1 MTFKNYVFNAYL
13 WMMSIY
19 VSIWL
24 VFVISRTNQDYY
36 LTVAL
41 IIVLIL
47 LSSAKKL
54 IKSKLY
60 IIKIL
65 RDFQLSLV
73 NQDRVD
79 KLANK
84 VDLLTKSN
92 NLTIEKESETIEQTE
107 TNKIINDSQNYKP
120 FYADLIQ
127 KQIIE
132 PLITE
137 LSLIDKNDE
146 SKNEDKKGQLGIIAD
161 CIRDIASYFITGEP
175 IIERDY
181 NINIVDYL
189 GITQASMIIR
199 NAARRIQII
208 YDLDKRQVSL
218 KVIDII
224 RCFIPTLLR
233 DAELEKIYQS
243 SSLHKAKEIGIKV
256 DKGEMAKDIINYID
270 TIIDKYIGVPQKIK
284 RDSNKRR
291 YIKSI
296 IQKRQ

>member
-1 MTFKNYVFNAYL
+1 MTLKNYVFNAYL

-24 VFVISRTNQDYY
+24 VFVISRPNQEYY
-36 LTVAL
+36 LTIAL

-54 IKSKLY
+54 IKSKQY

-65 RDFQLSLV
+65 RDYQLSQV

-79 KLANK
+79 ELANK
-84 VDLLTKSN
+84 FDLLTKSN
-92 NLTIEKESETIEQTE
+92 NLTIEKGSETKTE
-107 TNKIINDSQNYKP
+107 TNKLINESQNYKP

-132 PLITE
+132 PLIIE
-137 LSLIDKNDE
+137 LSLIEKNDK
-146 SKNEDKKGQLGIIAD
+146 SKNEDKKGQISIIAD
-161 CIRDIASYFITGEP
+161 NIRDIASYFITGDP
-175 IIERDY
+175 IIARDY
-181 NINIVDYL
+181 NINIADYL
-189 GITQASMIIR
+189 GITQASLIIR

-208 YDLDKRQVSL
+208 YDLDKRLVSL

-224 RCFIPTLLR
+224 KCFIPTLLR
-233 DAELEKIYQS
+233 EAELEKIYQS
-243 SSLHKAKEIGIKV
+243 STLHKATEIGIKV

>member
-1 MTFKNYVFNAYL
+1 MTLKNYVFNAYL

-24 VFVISRTNQDYY
+24 VFVISRPNQDYY
-36 LTVAL
+36 LTIAL

-54 IKSKLY
+54 IKSKQY

-65 RDFQLSLV
+65 RDYHLSLV
-73 NQDRVD
+73 TQDRVD
-79 KLANK
+79 ELTSKF
-84 VDLLTKSN
+84 DLLTGSY
-92 NLTIEKESETIEQTE
+92 NLTTEKESKTNEQTE
-107 TNKIINDSQNYKP
+107 TIKLINDSQNYKP

-127 KQIIE
+127 NQIIE

-137 LSLIDKNDE
+137 LTLIDKNDK
-146 SKNEDKKGQLGIIAD
+146 SKNEDKKGQLTIIAD
-161 CIRDIASYFITGEP
+161 SIRDIASYFIIGDP
-175 IIERDY
+175 IIARED
-181 NINIVDYL
+181 NINIADYL
-189 GITQASMIIR
+189 GITQASLIIR

-208 YDLDKRQVSL
+208 YDLDKRLLSL

-224 RCFIPTLLR
+224 KCFIPTLLR
-233 DAELEKIYQS
+233 DSELEKIYQC
-243 SSLHKAKEIGIKV
+243 SSLHKAKEIGIKIN
-256 DKGEMAKDIINYID
+256 KGEMAKDIINYID
-270 TIIDKYIGVPQKIK
+270 TIIDKYIGVPPKIK

>member
-1 MTFKNYVFNAYL
+1 MTLKNYVFNAYL

-24 VFVISRTNQDYY
+24 VFVISRPNQEYY
-36 LTVAL
+36 LTIAL

-54 IKSKLY
+54 IKSKQY

-65 RDFQLSLV
+65 RDYQLSQV
-73 NQDRVD
+73 IQDRVD
-79 KLANK
+79 ELANNF
-84 VDLLTKSN
+84 DLLTKSN
-92 NLTIEKESETIEQTE
+92 NLTIEKGSETKTE
-107 TNKIINDSQNYKP
+107 TNKLINESQNYKP

-132 PLITE
+132 PLIAE
-137 LSLIDKNDE
+137 LMLIDKN
-146 SKNEDKKGQLGIIAD
+146 SKNENINGQLTIIAD
-161 CIRDIASYFITGEP
+161 SIRDIASYFIIGDP
-175 IIERDY
+175 IIARED
-181 NINIVDYL
+181 NINIADYL
-189 GITQASMIIR
+189 GITPASLIMR

-208 YDLDKRQVSL
+208 YNLENRPISI
-218 KVIDII
+218 KVFEILQ
-224 RCFIPTLLR
+224 CFIPTLLT
-233 DAELEKIYQS
+233 DSELEKIYQC
-243 SSLHKAKEIGIKV
+243 SSLHKAKEIGIKIN
-256 DKGEMAKDIINYID
+256 KGEMAKDIINYID